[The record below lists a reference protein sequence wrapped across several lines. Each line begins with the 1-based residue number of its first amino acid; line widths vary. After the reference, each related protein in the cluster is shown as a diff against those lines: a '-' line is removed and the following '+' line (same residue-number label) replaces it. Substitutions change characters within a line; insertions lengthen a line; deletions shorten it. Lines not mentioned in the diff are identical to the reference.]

1 MIEGPCDVEK
11 TLKRERRG
19 GGETSIAMYTCK
31 KKNWRGEVTIKSER
45 NFQERTGGRG
55 CFAEMWRGR

>member
-1 MIEGPCDVEK
+1 MLKK